1 MTELILASANKDK
14 LKELRKLINFT
25 EIVAINDLIP
35 GWDVE
40 ETGLTLEAN
49 ALLKARAAAQATN
62 KTAIAD
68 DTGLFVW
75 ALGGAPGVYTARYA
89 GGDCSYRDNTEKLLN
104 ALNGELNEKRNASFQ
119 TVIAL
124 VTTHGEEFIFKGT
137 VDGRITEDHSG
148 IDGFGYDPVFLSTEL
163 NKTFADCTMEEKNSV
178 SHRARAMRKLNA
190 FLKTSSFS
198 KTE

>member
-1 MTELILASANKDK
+1 MRDMVLASANKDK
-14 LKELRKLINFT
+14 LKELKELINHG
-25 EIVAINDLIP
+25 EIVPIGEIIP

-49 ALLKARAAAQATN
+49 ALLKARAAAEATK

-89 GGDCSYRDNTEKLLN
+89 GEECSYRDNTEKLLN
-104 ALNGELNEKRNASFQ
+104 ALNGERNSNRRASFQ

-124 VTTHGEEFIFKGT
+124 VTPDGEEHLFHG
-137 VDGRITEDHSG
+137 VVEGVITENHSG
-148 IDGFGYDPVFLSTEL
+148 REGFGYDPVFFSTEL
-163 NKTFADCTMEEKNSV
+163 NKTFAECTIEEKNQV
-178 SHRARAMRKLNA
+178 SHRARAMQKLNE
-190 FLKTSSFS
+190 FLKNIS
-198 KTE
+198 